1 MKMRDL
7 IHVDMTQP
15 QPLTV
20 RLGPGVG
27 AYAYGSVVKG
37 TATADSDLDVYVS
50 GPRAAKV
57 EERYALR
64 RPMVKFQGATYPL
77 HVVGPNMVDEVT
89 FLEAQPEAQR
99 VL

>member
-1 MKMRDL
+1 MRNL

-15 QPLTV
+15 QTLVV
-20 RLGPGVG
+20 RLGAGVG
-27 AYAYGSVVKG
+27 AYVYGSVVKG

-64 RPMVKFQGATYPL
+64 RPMVKYGGEVYPL
-77 HVVGPNMVDEVT
+77 HVVGPLTVDEAT
-89 FLEAQPEAQR
+89 FFQSQPEAR
-99 VL
+99 RAL

>member
-1 MKMRDL
+1 MRKL

-15 QPLTV
+15 QSLGV
-20 RLGPGVG
+20 RLGAGVQ

-50 GPRAAKV
+50 GPRAANV
-57 EERYALR
+57 EERYAFR
-64 RPMVKFQGATYPL
+64 RPLVKWKEKAYPL
-77 HVVGPNMVDEVT
+77 HVVGPNTVDAKT
-89 FLEAQPEAQR
+89 FFESQPEARR